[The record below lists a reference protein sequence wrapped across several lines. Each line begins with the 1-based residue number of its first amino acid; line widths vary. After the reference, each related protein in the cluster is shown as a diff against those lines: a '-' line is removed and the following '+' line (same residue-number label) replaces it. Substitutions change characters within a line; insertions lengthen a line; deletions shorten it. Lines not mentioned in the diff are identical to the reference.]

1 MSKVIKELNQI
12 QADSYMLF
20 LKFHNYHWNVK
31 GLRFISIHKYTEE
44 AYNEMAALFDDT
56 AERAIQLGGKALV
69 LNAQL
74 AKKSKIKEEEKT
86 SFDAKTVLESME
98 KDYKYLLKS
107 FKTLSDAA
115 NKEGDSTTVGI
126 ADEQVAQIEKR
137 LWMLGAT
144 LG

>member
-12 QADSYMLF
+12 QADSYALF

-31 GLRFISIHKYTEE
+31 GLQFFSIHNYTEE
-44 AYNEMAALFDDT
+44 AYNEVATMFDDV

-69 LNAQL
+69 LNSEL
-74 AKKSKIKEEEKT
+74 AKKTKIKEEKKT
-86 SFDAKTVLESME
+86 SFTPIEVVEGME

-107 FKTLSDAA
+107 FKALSETAD
-115 NKEGDSTTVGI
+115 KEGDSTTI
-126 ADEQVAQIEKR
+126 ALADDQIAQIEKR
-137 LWMLGAT
+137 LWMMRAT